1 MKKRVVELVH
11 GSFTCEVPRLIA
23 SVSEFQLAIPE
34 GNKYRGSFSIGAED
48 GSKIKGLVTSDS
60 HRILTANDKFV
71 GIPVISYL
79 ELIRRGCGQEMQW
92 RAAY

>member
-60 HRILTANDKFV
+60 HRILTANDKFAGNTCNIIFGV
-71 GIPVISYL
+71 DTEGLLSLIHIYL
-79 ELIRRGCGQEMQW
+79 W
-92 RAAY
+92 R